1 MARKGQRI
9 VEGIRL
15 ESESDVARLLQVHRY
30 AQVGRCVNGVTHDIN
45 NLLGAAMAYAEL
57 ASFDPAVSPETA
69 RMLGQIVEGATK
81 CSELVKSLT
90 SIARRDRA
98 DINLVSLDKLLD
110 EVLLLLDYEFKMAQI
125 TFERRV
131 DPGLEPLPVDL
142 PRLKI
147 ALLYLLLNAQQ
158 AVRGKDSRIVRVS
171 IRNTPDGVCIEVWD
185 SGGGLD
191 PEIADRAFEP
201 LTSFWGEGD
210 HLGMGLY
217 MARQVA
223 EMHGGQLQFD
233 ADRGFCL
240 SIRRRHDLN
249 DLV

>member
-1 MARKGQRI
+1 M

-15 ESESDVARLLQVHRY
+15 ESESDLARLLQVHRY
-30 AQVGRCVNGVTHDIN
+30 AQVGHCVNGVTHDIN

-57 ASFDPAVSPETA
+57 ASFDPSVSPDTA
-69 RMLGQIVEGATK
+69 RMLAQIVEGATK

-125 TFERRV
+125 TFERRIAA
-131 DPGLEPLPVDL
+131 GLEPIPVDL
-142 PRLKI
+142 PRLKT
-147 ALLYLLLNAQQ
+147 ALLYLLLNAQR
-158 AVRGKDSRIVRVS
+158 AVRDKDRRIVRVT
-171 IRNTPDGVCIEVWD
+171 IVNTGDGACIEVWD
-185 SGGGLD
+185 SGGGLA
-191 PEIADRAFEP
+191 PEFAERAFEP

-217 MARQVA
+217 MARRVA
-223 EMHGGQLQFD
+223 EMHDGHLRYEDG
-233 ADRGFCL
+233 RGFCL
-240 SIRRRHDLN
+240 TIQRRHDLN
-249 DLV
+249 ELL